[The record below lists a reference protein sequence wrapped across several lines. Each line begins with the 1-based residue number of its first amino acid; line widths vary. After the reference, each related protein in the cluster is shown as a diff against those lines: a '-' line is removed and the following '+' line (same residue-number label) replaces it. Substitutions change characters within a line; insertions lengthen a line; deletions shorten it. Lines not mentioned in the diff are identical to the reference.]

1 MRTTVR
7 LDDALLTEVKKHA
20 AQSGSTL
27 TSLIEQALRE
37 MLQRRE
43 QLRVRPPVKLP
54 TWGHGGLQ
62 PGVNLD
68 SSAALLDVM
77 EGGDDPL

>member
-7 LDDALLTEVKKHA
+7 LDDELLAEVKQQA
-20 AQSGSTL
+20 VRSGSTL

-37 MLQRRE
+37 MLQRRRE
-43 QLRVRPPVKLP
+43 MRSLPPVRIP

-62 PGVNLD
+62 PGVDLD
-68 SSAALLDVM
+68 NSAALLDLM
-77 EGGDDPL
+77 EGADGPA